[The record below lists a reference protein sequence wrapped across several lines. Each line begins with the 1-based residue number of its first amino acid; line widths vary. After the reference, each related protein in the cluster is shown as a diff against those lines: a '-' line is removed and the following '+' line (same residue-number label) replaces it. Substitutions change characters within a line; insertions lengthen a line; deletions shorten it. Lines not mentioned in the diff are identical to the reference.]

1 MCRSTMNTTL
11 RPGDPMS
18 QRDNGYS
25 LFDWVW
31 IILGAGIIL
40 TCLWLAGAGRVA
52 PEIIVIDVPG
62 VAAAI

>member
-1 MCRSTMNTTL
+1 
-11 RPGDPMS
+11 MS